1 MSIKKLI
8 KSNKILYI
16 LFKPFYRFYI
26 DIILL
31 KIVGTIFRIF
41 PINNKK
47 IIVCSYY
54 GNDYSDNPKY
64 IVDELIKK
72 FNKGLIIKY
81 ASLRLRENKEIATI
95 AVKQNK
101 EAYHFLSDRLKKDE
115 EIKKII
121 E

>member
-72 FNKGLIIKY
+72 GILER
-81 ASLRLRENKEIATI
+81 SEDLC
-95 AVKQNK
+95 
-101 EAYHFLSDRLKKDE
+101 
-115 EIKKII
+115 
-121 E
+121 